1 MRYLGGTFNHPIVPL
16 MKSSIRVFAL
26 AGIAAFALACNSA
39 PKDVAK
45 PDSAVKPA
53 VGATSSGVTQAFAAH
68 EVEVVGLDYAFSMPD
83 SLDAGRTAFRFVN
96 KGKLPHEYNV
106 ALLKEGVTVA
116 QYIDAVNKKVSV
128 EPLRD
133 GPLGVLFAEP
143 GQSSPS
149 FLTAD
154 MLPGRTYAVQ
164 CIFTDSA
171 NVLSHRELGMF
182 KGFVVR
188 NNAAPPTVAVVV
200 DTIVGTDYAY
210 TKYPRTLTPGWHHF
224 AFVNAGKQRHEINVA
239 MLKEG
244 VTAKQ
249 LLEAKDEDVN
259 KMIDQALGVL
269 HAESGVTPLGTLDFE
284 VLPGR
289 EYVLICTFA
298 DTPKSPPH
306 FVLGMVSTM
315 VASN

>member
-1 MRYLGGTFNHPIVPL
+1 MSRLF
-16 MKSSIRVFAL
+16 SSGAL
-26 AGIAAFALACNSA
+26 ALAALCSAACNSA
-39 PKDVAK
+39 PRDAANV
-45 PDSAVKPA
+45 DTAVKPA
-53 VGATSSGVTQAFAAH
+53 PSATSAFAAH
-68 EVEVVGLDYAFSMPD
+68 EVEVIGLDYAFSMPD
-83 SLDAGRTAFRFVN
+83 SVDAGRTAFKLTN
-96 KGKLPHEYNV
+96 KGKVPHEYNV

-116 QYIDAVNKKVSV
+116 QYIDAVNKKQPV

-133 GPLGVLFAEP
+133 GPLGVLFAQP

-149 FLTAD
+149 YLTAD

-164 CIFTDSA
+164 CIYTDSA
-171 NVLSHRELGMF
+171 NAPSHRELGMF

-188 NNAAPPTVAVVV
+188 RNTAPVTAAVAV

-224 AFVNAGKQRHEINVA
+224 VFVNAGKQRHEINIA
-239 MLKEG
+239 MLKQG
-244 VTAKQ
+244 VTVKQ
-249 LLEAKDEDVN
+249 LLEAKDEDVD
-259 KMIDQALGVL
+259 KMLEQALGVL

-289 EYVLICTFA
+289 EYAIVCTFS

-306 FVLGMVSTM
+306 FVLGMVSSM
-315 VASN
+315 IASQ